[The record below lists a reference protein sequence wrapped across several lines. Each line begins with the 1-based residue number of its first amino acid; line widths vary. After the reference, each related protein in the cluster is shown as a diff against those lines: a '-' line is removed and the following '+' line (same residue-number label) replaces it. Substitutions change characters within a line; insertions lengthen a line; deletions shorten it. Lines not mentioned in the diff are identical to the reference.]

1 MKTFYHWHQMKPLLL
16 AIFLLSPFLS
26 LSSTH
31 AQEEFDPKLQQVAVM
46 VARFLQ
52 EEHFANHPI
61 DETTSREWIQ
71 KYMET
76 LDYGH
81 LYFLKSDYEEFL
93 GKHGDSMGRKVRYGD
108 ISPAFEIYGRFRER
122 FDQRVD
128 WVDQRLGQP
137 FDFSEDEF
145 YITDREKILWPE
157 DQAASDTM
165 WERRLKYELLQSQ
178 FAENSEETGD
188 LPMMKAED
196 FVLEDEVIET
206 VRDRHERRAKY
217 VLDTDGEDIVETYL
231 SSLTNI
237 YDPHSQYLSQK
248 TYEDFFIAMNQ
259 KLFGIGAI
267 LTTDDGYCTIREVIK
282 GGPADLSGLIHVN
295 DRITGVS
302 QGSQPFVDIIDMQLR
317 DAVRLIR
324 GEKGTVV
331 RLEIIPASA
340 KDSSVRKE
348 ISIVRD
354 EIKLTHQKAQAKL
367 IQRDLPN
374 GEKLQLGV
382 IKLPSF
388 YGDIGKKRVSLFGNK
403 ERSTSTTD
411 DVALL
416 VEKLKEKGVDG
427 LVLDLRFNGG
437 GLLDEAIRLA
447 GLFIDE
453 GPVVQVKTSKGQQR
467 IFEDETPGA
476 IYYGPLIVLTN
487 KLSASASEIV
497 AGALQNYARAI
508 VIGDSSTHGKGT
520 VQTVTEVGR
529 FIAPLGTSQPDVG
542 AVKLTIQ
549 KFYLPNGH
557 STQKRGVIPDIQLPS
572 PNEYLE
578 IGESTLPHALPWDEI
593 EPAEF
598 DQVNQDLDTIIAG
611 LSDASRQR
619 IQTNEQFLRLNEDIA
634 ELRERIADKKVSL
647 NVAERIREI
656 LEDQDRRKARDSL
669 VEGLVEGSPN
679 VLSIEFDENLKL
691 VERLETQ
698 ENMPEEKEYDQ
709 EDPPYPSLTGGDESL
724 IREFARDLHLKESLN
739 ILEDFV
745 LQTRQPE
752 QAVARAQVSATDS

>member
-1 MKTFYHWHQMKPLLL
+1 MKTFSPRHFWIPLLL
-16 AIFLLSPFLS
+16 VFFLLKPVLCP
-26 LSSTH
+26 TPAY

-52 EEHFANHPI
+52 EEHFARHQI
-61 DETTSREWIQ
+61 DETTSREWIK

-93 GKHGDSMGRKVRYGD
+93 EEHGGSMGKKVRYGD
-108 ISPAFEIYGRFRER
+108 ISPAFEIYERFRAR
-122 FDQRVD
+122 FEARVA
-128 WVDQRLGQP
+128 WVDDRLGQP
-137 FDFSEDEF
+137 FDFSSDDF
-145 YITDREKILWPE
+145 YITDREDLLWPE
-157 DQAASDTM
+157 DKVAADLM
-165 WERRLKYELLQSQ
+165 WKRRLKYELLQSQ

-196 FVLEDEVIET
+196 FVLEDKVIET
-206 VRDRHERRAKY
+206 VRDRHQRRAKY
-217 VLDTDGEDIVETYL
+217 VLETDGEDIVETYL

-248 TYEDFFIAMNQ
+248 SYEDFFIAMNQ

-267 LTTDDGYCTIREVIK
+267 LATEDGYCSIREVIK
-282 GGPADLSGLIHVN
+282 GGPADLSGMLNVN
-295 DRITGVS
+295 DRITGVA
-302 QGSQPFVDIIDMQLR
+302 QGSQPFVDIIDMKLR

-324 GEKGTVV
+324 GQKGTVV

-367 IQRDLPN
+367 IPRELPD
-374 GEKLQLGV
+374 GQQLKLGV

-388 YGDIGKKRVSLFGNK
+388 YGDIGKKRVSLFGGK
-403 ERSTSTTD
+403 EKSTSTTD

-416 VEKLKEKGVDG
+416 VEKLKEKGMDG
-427 LVLDLRFNGG
+427 LVLDLRNNGG

-453 GPVVQVKTSKGQQR
+453 GPVVQVKTSKGQKR

-476 IYYGPLIVLTN
+476 IYHGPLVVLTN

-497 AGALQNYARAI
+497 AGALQNYGRAV
-508 VIGDSSTHGKGT
+508 VIGDSRTHGKGT

-557 STQKRGVIPDIQLPS
+557 STQKRGVVPDIQLPS
-572 PNEYLE
+572 PNDYLE
-578 IGESTLPHALPWDEI
+578 IGEGTLPHALPWDEI
-593 EPAEF
+593 DPAAFEK
-598 DQVNQDLDTIIAG
+598 VNRNLDEIVSE
-611 LSDASRQR
+611 LSLASQER
-619 IQTNEQFLRLNEDIA
+619 IGKSEQFLRLKDDIED
-634 ELRERIADKKVSL
+634 LRQRIADKKVSL
-647 NVAERIREI
+647 NVSERIREI
-656 LEDQDRRKARDSL
+656 LEDQDRRKERDTM
-669 VEGLVEGSPN
+669 VEGLLEDSPDI
-679 VLSIEFDENLKL
+679 LAIEFDENLKL
-691 VERLETQ
+691 VERLETK
-698 ENMPEEKEYDQ
+698 ENMPEEKDVDE
-709 EDPPYPSLTGGDESL
+709 EESL
-724 IREFARDLHLKESLN
+724 LYDNREGSLLRDFARDLHLKESLN
-739 ILEDFV
+739 ILQDFV
-745 LQTRQPE
+745 SQSREPE
-752 QAVARAQVSATDS
+752 QAVARHETSTPGS